1 MSKKGWKAGAVLAAG
16 AGITAVLAAKK
27 RGNMEMDKMKKTSHG
42 SRSDYRNT
50 ELGKHDKNSKGIYY
64 TNGNYEAF
72 ARPEK
77 PAGIEEK
84 SAYLVGSGLASLAA
98 ACFLV
103 RDAKMPGKNI
113 HILEA
118 MDIAGGACDGIDD
131 PTRGYVMRGGREM
144 EDHFECLWDLFHS
157 IPSLEVPGASVL
169 DEYYWLN
176 KHDPNY
182 SLCRATERRGED
194 AHTDGKF
201 GLSQK
206 GSMEIM
212 KLFFTKDEDLY
223 DKTIEDVFDDEVF
236 GSQFWLYWRTMF
248 AFENWHSALEMKRYF
263 QRFIHHIGGLPDF
276 SALKFTRYNQ
286 YESLI
291 LPMQKYLEAAGVE
304 FRFGT
309 EVTNVRFEITDGK
322 KTARAIECRTKTGDM
337 EIPLTEKDLVF
348 ITNGSC
354 TEGTIY
360 GDQNHAPVGDAEVRS
375 SGCWSLWKKIAA
387 QDPSFGHPEKFCS
400 DIEKTNWESATVTT
414 ANEEIIDQIKKI
426 CKRDPRTGKVVTGG
440 IVSCRDSKW
449 LLSWTINRQGQFKNQ
464 KKDEVCVWVYSLFT
478 DVPGDYVKKPMKE
491 CTGKEITAEWL
502 YHLGIPVEDIERLS
516 GEECNCTPTMMPYIT
531 AFFMPR
537 SAGDRPDVIP
547 DGSVNAAFLGQFA
560 ETPRDTIFTT
570 EYSVRTAMEAVY
582 GLCGVDRGVPE
593 VWGSVY
599 DVRELLDSTVKL
611 MDGKSPLEMKL
622 PMPFEMLKKPLLR
635 KIDKTIVG
643 KLLRDHDVL
652 KDWML

>member
-103 RDAKMPGKNI
+103 RDAQMPGKNI

-322 KTARAIECRTKTGDM
+322 KTARAIECRTKNGDT

-449 LLSWTINRQGQFKNQ
+449 LLSCTINRQGQFKNQ